1 MMKDRAEIRMK
12 GSRIYIIIMIL
23 VFFGVGGY
31 LTFGAR
37 SSYSERERRE
47 LAGFPAWSSGAWADG
62 SFTEGIAAWYA
73 DTVPQRDAFTTAAM
87 ALTEV
92 RGVRQTDDGEDISF
106 HNVGVLAADDS
117 GSGAGEAGTAPMP
130 GDGMTGTGTP
140 VGGPGNRPPAGMP
153 TDVGAPSE
161 EASEGE
167 PASEGDDSVSQNAP
181 PAHVNETIEDNY
193 VPVTEDFS
201 AASNG
206 IIVTGSGE
214 NTRAIMLYGGSK
226 ATTTRYAECANHYKE
241 LMPELNVYVCVI
253 PTAVSY
259 YCPQQALSY
268 TGSQLDQINNVM
280 ECLDEDVIGIDIYTI
295 LGQHR
300 DEPIYL
306 RTDHHWAPLGAYY
319 AASKIAEAAGV
330 PFLDLSEYDE
340 FVVHGYVG
348 SMYMYSEDI
357 RVSSNPED
365 FVWYEPKDVEWKTT
379 YINYAL
385 DASWRPVM
393 ETEPF
398 EGQFFQHYPDGSGG
412 AYCTFMGGDAKITRV
427 ETSTKNG
434 RKLLILKDSF
444 GNAIPGFLFGSF
456 EEVHVIDSRYFTRNI
471 VEYIEDYGITDLL
484 FANNAFHASTPATI
498 NSYERYLTQNPTRT
512 EEAEAPE
519 AAEEAEAEE

>member
-1 MMKDRAEIRMK
+1 MK
-12 GSRIYIIIMIL
+12 GAKVYTIIMLL
-23 VFFGVGGY
+23 VFFGIGGY
-31 LTFGAR
+31 LAFGGR
-37 SSYSERERRE
+37 SSYSEKERRE
-47 LAGFPAWSSGAWADG
+47 LAVFPAWSTGAWLDG
-62 SFTEGIAAWYA
+62 SYTAGIANWYA
-73 DTVPQRDAFTTAAM
+73 DTVPERDVFTTAAL
-87 ALTEV
+87 AVTEIK
-92 RGVRQTDDGEDISF
+92 GVRQTDDGEDISF
-106 HNVGVLAADDS
+106 HNVGVLAAEDEAAGTPAAGEGIMTNS
-117 GSGAGEAGTAPMP
+117 AGAGNIDPSAGLP
-130 GDGMTGTGTP
+130 G
-140 VGGPGNRPPAGMP
+140 
-153 TDVGAPSE
+153 
-161 EASEGE
+161 
-167 PASEGDDSVSQNAP
+167 SVSPAAVPADIDPYSAEADPESVSEHSVSENMP
-181 PAHVNETIEDNY
+181 PAHENHTIEDNY

-241 LMPELNVYVCVI
+241 LMPDLNVYVCVI

-259 YCPQQALSY
+259 YCPQQALAY

-280 ECLDEDVIGIDIYTI
+280 ECLSDDVIGIDIYTI
-295 LGQHR
+295 LGEHR

-379 YINYAL
+379 YVNYAL

-393 ETEPF
+393 EGEPF

-456 EEVHVIDSRYFTRNI
+456 EEVHVVDSRYFTRNI
-471 VEYIEDYGITDLL
+471 REYIEDFGITDLL

-498 NSYERYLTQNPTRT
+498 NAYERYLTQNPTRGEET
-512 EEAEAPE
+512 EATESAE
-519 AAEEAEAEE
+519 